1 MARPKK
7 INKKTIAKILQY
19 FQDSCTIREC
29 FKKPDIDITW
39 QTFRS
44 ALIKSDDLMNQY
56 LKSRQIAQDYKLD
69 ELTDKRKEIEE
80 KILSG
85 NLEPK
90 QAQNYV
96 NLLKVWTAH
105 TQWLSS
111 KIQPKKYGKT
121 AELIH
126 KGSAESP
133 ITISWAQ
140 N

>member
-1 MARPKK
+1 MARQKK
-7 INKKTIAKILQY
+7 INKKTNARILQY
-19 FQDSCTIREC
+19 FQDSCTIREV
-29 FKKPDIDITW
+29 FQKSDIDITW

-44 ALIKSDDLMNQY
+44 ALIKSDELMNNY

-111 KIQPKKYGKT
+111 KIQPKKYGKS

-126 KGSAESP
+126 KGSVSEP
-133 ITISWAQ
+133 INISWTR